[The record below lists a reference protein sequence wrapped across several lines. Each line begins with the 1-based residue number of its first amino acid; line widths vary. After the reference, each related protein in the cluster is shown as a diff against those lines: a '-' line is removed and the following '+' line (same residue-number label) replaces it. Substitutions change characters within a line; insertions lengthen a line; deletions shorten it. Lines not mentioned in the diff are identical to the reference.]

1 MREVRIAPGFN
12 DLMLATHG
20 RALWILDDIGS
31 LQNLPAAEAAGT
43 YVFAP
48 RTAYAYHTHSNDEGT
63 YTRFAAK
70 NPPSGAIVDFYQ
82 ARAQA
87 KAPVVEILDASGT
100 VIRTVSG
107 THKEAKKDVPD
118 VPNKD
123 GINRYVW
130 DLHENGPV
138 LWMGAAKEDYR
149 GPKEGAPVVPGT
161 YTVRIVLA
169 GKPLERT
176 FEVKP
181 DPRDSW
187 TQADYLAGYHFSKK
201 YLNDYSKIDTV
212 LNNLDAMKKS
222 LDAAAKAA
230 AGAKVAQISAA
241 QKSRDEVFALF
252 TADYH
257 NDEDSIGRPGALRE
271 DVPRTYGI
279 TPPTAAALDY
289 AARFDADYAAAFARY
304 NAFVDSVSP
313 LAIAGATRVTP

>member
-1 MREVRIAPGFN
+1 
-12 DLMLATHG
+12 
-20 RALWILDDIGS
+20 
-31 LQNLPAAEAAGT
+31 
-43 YVFAP
+43 
-48 RTAYAYHTHSNDEGT
+48 
-63 YTRFAAK
+63 
-70 NPPSGAIVDFYQ
+70 
-82 ARAQA
+82 
-87 KAPVVEILDASGT
+87 SGT
-100 VIRTVSG
+100 VVRTISG
-107 THKEAKKDVPD
+107 THKEDKKDVPD

-161 YTVRIVLA
+161 YTVRITLA

-181 DPRDSW
+181 DPRDAW
-187 TQADYLAGYHFSKK
+187 TQSDYLTGYRFSKK
-201 YLNDYSKIDTV
+201 YLGDYSKIDTV

-222 LDAAAKAA
+222 LADAAKTSAGNDAKAA
-230 AGAKVAQISAA
+230 QIAAA
-241 QKSRDEVFALF
+241 QTGRDAIFALF

-271 DVPRTYGI
+271 DVPRTFGI

-289 AARFDADYAAAFARY
+289 AARFDADYAAAFAKY
-304 NAFVDSVSP
+304 NAFVDSVAS
-313 LAIAGATRVTP
+313 LSLAGATHVTP